1 MAVNSEFCM
10 HTTLS
15 SRQEQTTG
23 ERARIFLIR
32 MAASGFFI
40 SYLPAAILKGRKCTG
55 AGLLGTIL
63 AFLLLFA
70 LPSAPVRQIIFLAAF
85 IPFSIWIA
93 DRAAYEN
100 HDDPRIVIDE
110 IAGFWTATLLLPREA
125 GPLLAAF
132 ILFRTLD
139 TVKPFGIRKIEKL
152 EGGKGV
158 VLDDIASGLAANL
171 LIQTALLVF
180 PK

>member
-1 MAVNSEFCM
+1 M

-15 SRQEQTTG
+15 SRQEQKPG
-23 ERARIFLIR
+23 ERVRMFLIR

-55 AGLLGTIL
+55 AGLLGTVL

-70 LPSAPVRQIIFLAAF
+70 LPTAPAWQIVFVATF
-85 IPFSIWIA
+85 IMFSIWIA

-110 IAGFWTATLLLPREA
+110 IAGFWTAALLLPREA

-132 ILFRTLD
+132 VLFRALD
-139 TVKPFGIRKIEKL
+139 TVKPFGIKKIEKL

-158 VLDDIASGLAANL
+158 VLDDVASGLAANL
-171 LIQTALLVF
+171 LIQAALLVF